1 MGEFEEINEF
11 EFFIVSKSANTVKIG
26 DKLLL
31 MDNLNERFVSGNTKD
46 LNFRKEIIQQDTPLK
61 TNFAMILF
69 CLDGEM
75 RLQLNLK
82 DITIK
87 KNCICSIMPGAI
99 GRLYYVSQDFRS
111 ASFFFSNN
119 TFITSLNIQDIIK
132 SQLFGFSNPV
142 IEIGPEKM
150 NEFIDIYKVLFQKI
164 SDIQFKYKLEL
175 VDAYLNVIKIYSED
189 IKTQVM
195 RDMPQPNPGRQEVIF
210 DAFINEVIQHF
221 RIERSVK
228 FYAEKLF
235 LSPKYL
241 SKVVKDVS
249 NKLPS
254 DWIREIVILEAKA
267 LLRSQKYTVQQISEI
282 LNFTSPSFFGR
293 YFREEVGCTPRSY
306 QIDK

>member
-1 MGEFEEINEF
+1 MDKVEEINEF
-11 EFFIVSKSANTVKIG
+11 EFFIVSKSANTVKVG

-31 MDNLNERFVSGNTKD
+31 MDNLNERFISENTND
-46 LNFRKEIIQQDTPLK
+46 LNLQEMIQQDNPFK

-69 CLDGEM
+69 CIEGEM

-82 DITIK
+82 DITVRR
-87 KNCICSIMPGAI
+87 NCICSVMPGAI
-99 GRLYYVSQDFRS
+99 GKLYDVSPNFRS

-119 TFITSLNIQDIIK
+119 TYITSLNIQDIIK

-142 IEIGPEKM
+142 IEIGLEKM
-150 NEFIDIYKVLFQKI
+150 NEFIEIYKTLFQKL
-164 SDIQFKYKLEL
+164 SDGQFKYKLEL
-175 VDAYLNVIKIYSED
+175 VDTYLKVIKIYTED
-189 IKTQVM
+189 IKDQVM
-195 RDMPQPNPGRQEVIF
+195 KNMPQNNSCRQKVIF
-210 DAFINEVIQHF
+210 DAFINEIIQHF
-221 RIERSVK
+221 RIERSVT

-235 LSPKYL
+235 LSPKHL

-254 DWIREIVILEAKA
+254 DWIRELVILEAKA

-306 QIDK
+306 QIGK